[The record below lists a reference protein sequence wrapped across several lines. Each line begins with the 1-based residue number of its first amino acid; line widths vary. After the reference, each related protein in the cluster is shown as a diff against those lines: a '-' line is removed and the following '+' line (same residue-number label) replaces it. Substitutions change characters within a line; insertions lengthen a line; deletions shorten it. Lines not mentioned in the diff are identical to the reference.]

1 MSSESEFI
9 SGSVSLERSSNL
21 GSERDDNVQYLNNN
35 INYNEGNSAN
45 DIVLEGSLIYRYLSN
60 QIELEGN
67 WFMSLDPGVKERLSY
82 LLVKNNEFTE
92 CLVNCEE
99 EEDYDDSDKS
109 ENDYD
114 DKNRE
119 NYKPADSSYHN
130 MKIKIC
136 SANLFE
142 CVLINKAKIFNA
154 VLEYLDSEYA
164 GYFMYYGKTI
174 EDRFSLS
181 FELQDSLVKIN
192 GEGTNS
198 LGNFSLLGYMNF
210 YRSKGIDCT
219 IKLNYLFTLKLR
231 CFT

>member
-1 MSSESEFI
+1 M
-9 SGSVSLERSSNL
+9 ERSSNFDL
-21 GSERDDNVQYLNNN
+21 ASDRDDNIEYAENNRN
-35 INYNEGNSAN
+35 FSEGNSAN

-82 LLVKNNEFTE
+82 LLLKNNEFTE
-92 CLVNCEE
+92 CLVNCD
-99 EEDYDDSDKS
+99 EDDEKS
-109 ENDYD
+109 ENDPD
-114 DKNRE
+114 TKN
-119 NYKPADSSYHN
+119 NNKPSESSYHN

-142 CVLINKAKIFNA
+142 CILINKSKIFNA
-154 VLEYLDSEYA
+154 VLEFLDSEYA

-198 LGNFSLLGYMNF
+198 LGNFSLIGYMNF
-210 YRSKGIDCT
+210 YRTKGT
-219 IKLNYLFTLKLR
+219 
-231 CFT
+231 

>member
-1 MSSESEFI
+1 MN
-9 SGSVSLERSSNL
+9 RSSNL
-21 GSERDDNVQYLNNN
+21 DLGSDRDENVEYIDNRNF
-35 INYNEGNSAN
+35 NEGNSAN

-82 LLVKNNEFTE
+82 LLLKNNEFTE
-92 CLVNCEE
+92 CLVNCGD
-99 EEDYDDSDKS
+99 EDDGKS

-114 DKNRE
+114 NKDNS
-119 NYKPADSSYHN
+119 KPSESSYHN
-130 MKIKIC
+130 LKIKIC

-142 CVLINKAKIFNA
+142 CVLINKAKVFNA

-198 LGNFSLLGYMNF
+198 LGNFSLIGYMNF
-210 YRSKGIDCT
+210 YRSKGKIYK
-219 IKLNYLFTLKLR
+219 I
-231 CFT
+231 

>member
-1 MSSESEFI
+1 M
-9 SGSVSLERSSNL
+9 ERSSNL
-21 GSERDDNVQYLNNN
+21 ELGSDRDQNVEYADNNR
-35 INYNEGNSAN
+35 IYNEGNSAN

-82 LLVKNNEFTE
+82 LLLKNSEFTE
-92 CLVNCEE
+92 CLVNCD
-99 EEDYDDSDKS
+99 EDDEKS
-109 ENDYD
+109 ENDNDNDNKYH
-114 DKNRE
+114 N
-119 NYKPADSSYHN
+119 KPSESSYHN

-142 CVLINKAKIFNA
+142 CILINKAKIFNA

-198 LGNFSLLGYMNF
+198 LGNFSLIGYMNF
-210 YRSKGIDCT
+210 YRSKGIS
-219 IKLNYLFTLKLR
+219 I
-231 CFT
+231 